1 MRVFWE
7 KVGLLG
13 PLHRLV
19 GRGFS
24 DRDIAEKLN
33 ISEAKVRDCVAWM
46 LHFLGFTDRTELVRY
61 AAPPLVREAAAVDLP
76 LQLRIAANLSL

>member
-13 PLHRLV
+13 PVYRLV
-19 GRGFS
+19 CQGFS

-33 ISEAKVRDCVAWM
+33 LTEVRVQDCVAWM
-46 LHFLGFTDRTELVRY
+46 LIFLGFTDRTELIRY
-61 AAPPLVREAAAVDLP
+61 AAPTLVRAAAVVDPP
-76 LQLRIAANLSL
+76 LQFRIAANLGI